1 VVYAPSVER
10 PSSLSSAPPPETHFL
25 KQHAG
30 KLAASLLI
38 AVGLVVM
45 LQKVGLKV
53 VPPWSS
59 FDHVRWWT
67 IPVYV
72 VMLAVMNVARA
83 TRWRYLL
90 RAVIDVPVR
99 RLVVVSWVGFAA
111 IYFMPFRIG
120 ELVRPYMLKE
130 SGQAKGKDGKMQD
143 ISLTMAT
150 GSVVAERVTDGLYL
164 SIVLAI
170 ALLAVPTLHPLPQT
184 VVGLDVPVERVR
196 QAGFGMLGLFTFAFT
211 VLAVYYFARDWAR
224 RVTLA
229 IWGLVSRPLG
239 EKLAAMAS
247 NVADGLH
254 VIGRPRD
261 AIPFLFETS
270 IYWGLNVVGMW
281 LLAWGC
287 GVIHADGTAITLGE
301 SCALMG
307 LLGVTILVPGPPGLL
322 GVFQLGIYAGMTM
335 YYPTSVVTGPGA
347 AYVFILYMVQFLWTG
362 FAAAGCLLFQ
372 RGALRSLQK
381 AEGDLEQPAT

>member
-1 VVYAPSVER
+1 VVYAASVER
-10 PSSLSSAPPPETHFL
+10 PSSLSGPPPETHFL
-25 KQHAG
+25 KKHAG
-30 KLAASLLI
+30 KLIASALI
-38 AVGLVVM
+38 GVGLVVT

-53 VPPWSS
+53 IPPASS
-59 FDHVRWWT
+59 FDHVRWW
-67 IPVYV
+67 IVPVYLV
-72 VMLAVMNVARA
+72 TLGMMNIFRA

-130 SGQAKGKDGKMQD
+130 SGKATGKDGKLQD

-170 ALLAVPTLHPLPQT
+170 ALLAVPTVHPLPQT

-261 AIPFLFETS
+261 AIPFIAETTA
-270 IYWGLNVVGMW
+270 YWGLNVVGMW
-281 LLAWGC
+281 ILAWGC
-287 GVIHADGTAITLGE
+287 GVVHADGTGITLGE

-307 LLGVTILVPGPPGLL
+307 LLGVTILVPGPPGLM

-335 YYPTSVVTGPGA
+335 YYPTEVVTGQGA
-347 AYVFILYMVQFLWTG
+347 AYVFILYIAQFLWTG
-362 FAAAGCLLFQ
+362 LAALACLVFQ
-372 RGALRSLQK
+372 RGALRSLQR
-381 AEGDLEQPAT
+381 AEGDLEQPAG